1 MTSTA
6 LKAQIDSQITNETLA
21 NSISPTDVGTNL
33 KSVVDYVDQETS
45 KDVGDVTGTSEN
57 DSILIYGIN
66 NAYRTSSDTDKV
78 VLPETNV
85 KIGTQ
90 IYVFCQDNIRIRGNV
105 AGGAIISTS
114 LNTNV
119 SVVVA
124 VSGNRFRFTK
134 ITSTGW
140 MYELIAD
147 AV

>member
-45 KDVGDVTGTSEN
+45 KDVGDVTGVTGN
-57 DSILIYGIN
+57 TAILIYGIN
-66 NAYRTSSDTDKV
+66 NIYQTSSDTDKV

-85 KIGTQ
+85 KIGSQ
-90 IYVFCQDNIRIRGNV
+90 IYIFCQDNIRIRGNV
-105 AGGAIISTS
+105 AGSGIINTS
-114 LNTNV
+114 LSSTV
-119 SVVVA
+119 SFIDGI
-124 VSGNRFRFTK
+124 SGNRFRFTK
-134 ITSTGW
+134 ISATNW